1 MPLHQLPNRQTAS
14 RTRLWLWAMALLLL
28 AGMVSARAEEP
39 GYRQPPIDLVAA
51 QTPLSISGHLEAM
64 RDPTGQ
70 MTLADALSATFLPI
84 PLTLGAGYTSDA
96 VWVRFRLRQPGP
108 DAGHWILDLLPP
120 IIDRIDLY
128 IATTDK
134 PHGPEDFQRQSV
146 GSMVPVP
153 EHRVANSNLLVSF
166 NLPPGAVRDVYARVT
181 SATVV
186 SFRGAIFDDRSLTA
200 TVSNHSL
207 FHGLIY
213 GSFALVFIF
222 NVLWFIWLRERLN
235 LYYAGYVL
243 SLLINHMAIS
253 NTLASLMP
261 ETFAP
266 TSKLWMSI
274 SNATSLTCG
283 ALFVVTFLRLREK
296 APWGRATILTLG
308 ALCPLTV
315 IPVLF
320 GDYRSGATAG
330 QFIGLALIIADTSFS
345 IKLALRGDILARRFL
360 IAFAPAL
367 CGGGVSIMRALGLIP
382 NTWWTEQFYFIAS
395 LLHIV
400 LMNISMMTRMR
411 DAENARREAQATA
424 LAASHAAE
432 ERALR
437 IIDEQTRE
445 LVSAKREVEAAL
457 AAERQA
463 AKDQIQFIDMIG
475 HEYRTP
481 MSVIRAGIDV
491 MELSA
496 AVPGPSQTT
505 LLDRMR
511 RSADRLV
518 ELIEVGLQRD
528 RFDQPSLA
536 VDLRPLDLARL
547 ARDVVMELPPDGPDV
562 LVHAPEPVPV
572 HADLL
577 LLRTVVINLLDNA
590 QKYGGVEKPIEITV
604 GIEDSIAIF
613 RITDRGPGIPPSV
626 IPHIFD
632 KYYRAPRARTVV
644 GIGLGLYLAHKI
656 AILHKGKLEL
666 ESGDPGQCMFRLCLP
681 VFANPVEG

>member
-1 MPLHQLPNRQTAS
+1 MLRV
-14 RTRLWLWAMALLLL
+14 RLWLWAMTLLLS
-28 AGMVSARAEEP
+28 AGMVSARADEP
-39 GYRQPPIDLVAA
+39 GFRQPPIDLVVA
-51 QTPLSISGHLEAM
+51 QAPLSVSGHLEAM

-70 MTLADALSATFLPI
+70 MTLADALSAAFFPV

-128 IATTDK
+128 IATTDN
-134 PHGPEDFQRQSV
+134 PHGPEDFQRQSI
-146 GSMVPVP
+146 GSMVPVRS
-153 EHRVANSNLLVSF
+153 HRMANSNLLVSF
-166 NLPPGAVRDVYARVT
+166 DLPPDATREVYARVT

-186 SFRGAIFDDRSLTA
+186 GFRGSIFDDRSLAA
-200 TVSNHSL
+200 TIKNQSL

-213 GSFALVFIF
+213 GSFALVVIF
-222 NVLWFIWLRERLN
+222 NVLWFVWMREVLN

-243 SLLINHMAIS
+243 SLLVNHLAIS
-253 NTLASLMP
+253 NILAALLP
-261 ETFAP
+261 EIFAP
-266 TSKLWMSI
+266 GSKLWMSI
-274 SNATSLTCG
+274 SNAGSLTCG
-283 ALFVVTFLRLREK
+283 ALFVVAFLRLREK
-296 APWGRATILTLG
+296 APWGRAIILTFG
-308 ALCPLTV
+308 ALSPLTV

-320 GDYRSGATAG
+320 GDYRSGATTG
-330 QFIGLALIIADTSFS
+330 QFIGLALIIADTSVS
-345 IKLALRGDILARRFL
+345 VKLALRGDILARRFL

-367 CGGGVSIMRALGLIP
+367 CGGVVSIMRALGLTP

-411 DAENARREAQATA
+411 DAESARREAQATA

-445 LVSAKREVEAAL
+445 LVTAKREVEAAL

-463 AKDQIQFIDMIG
+463 VKDQIQFIDMIG

-496 AVPGPSQTT
+496 AMPNPPDKS

-518 ELIEVGLQRD
+518 KLIEVGLQRD
-528 RFDQPSLA
+528 RFDQPGIA
-536 VDLRPLDLARL
+536 IDPRPLDLARL
-547 ARDVVMELPPDGPDV
+547 AREVVMELPLDGPDV

-572 HADLL
+572 HADLF

-590 QKYGGVEKPIEITV
+590 RKYGGVEKPIEITV
-604 GIEDSIAIF
+604 GMEGRVAVL
-613 RITDRGPGIPPSV
+613 RITDRGPGIPPSAV
-626 IPHIFD
+626 PHIFD

-656 AILHKGKLEL
+656 AILHMGKLEL
-666 ESGDPGQCMFRLCLP
+666 ESADAGQCTFRLRLP
-681 VFANPVEG
+681 AFANPVESRQ